1 MGMLFKRLI
10 SSQIIINCRS
20 LHDLSHVRPQTGA
33 VNNCMKTS
41 PFRNRIVSNVLYP
54 TSEQNLVT
62 SFETDF
68 ESIPFPPSYPGNL
81 ALCQYPLC

>member
-1 MGMLFKRLI
+1 MGMLLKRLI
-10 SSQIIINCRS
+10 SSQIIINCKS
-20 LHDLSHVRPQTGA
+20 LRDLSHVRPQTGA
-33 VNNCMKTS
+33 MDNCMKTS

-54 TSEQNLVT
+54 TSKQNSVM

-81 ALCQYPLC
+81 ALCQHLLC